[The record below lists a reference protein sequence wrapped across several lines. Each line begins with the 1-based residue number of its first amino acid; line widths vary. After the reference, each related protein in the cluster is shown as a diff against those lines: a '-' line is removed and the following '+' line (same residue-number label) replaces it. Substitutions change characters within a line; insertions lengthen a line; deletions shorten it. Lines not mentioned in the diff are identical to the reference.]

1 MKDTF
6 HGWSTV
12 GQMDIDVVADL
23 IATGRKVSDVKPDD
37 WLINN
42 FIGFPDQN
50 KLILDFGCGFGRN
63 AFGMAKHSK
72 KWTIIGYDN
81 EAMLSKVPEFAT
93 INYKGE
99 LPENLLFMSDWNRVS
114 LYKVDVIVCTLVLQ
128 HIYEHTLIKYIQNFK
143 KMTHRLVVSG
153 RRFNDDATKRS
164 TWTILEE
171 EGLIPDKFY
180 GVNGEMPYTAEGDPE
195 EHNTA
200 VYVL

>member
-180 GVNGEMPYTAEGDPE
+180 GVNEEMPYTAEGDPE